1 MRVRSPQASLLARA
15 LERAGAAV
23 DYEEDSALWVEGLD
37 VVEVGDVA
45 YLSGLRVH
53 ELTQITASLES
64 AYLALT
70 EDEVEYEAVAL

>member
-1 MRVRSPQASLLARA
+1 VRSPQASLLARA

-23 DYEEDSALWVEGLD
+23 DYEPDGSLWIEGMD

-70 EDEVEYEAVAL
+70 EDELEYQAVPL